1 MCCVHMV
8 SWSVLGAATG
18 TGLALLC
25 FFTFLTMK
33 YYVQRNKSAEWSE
46 SKWSK
51 WRRRKSSTDSH
62 AYHCIPKQP
71 DFNFLKE
78 RCQIQPKRLE
88 VRGLSSPPLPYLTSQ
103 EVPLRRASTCSMQIP
118 RLMSVDEERGATI
131 AERRGSA
138 QFFRCVSPIIRA
150 ISPEGSPTTVSE
162 GGGSPV
168 RSLSAEGRPPLTP
181 SRSLSVEVPSPGI
194 HPGGTPEPRSPL
206 RATSP
211 DLRSTS
217 PSPDHRSFGSRSR
230 PISPLFIP
238 RSPSTATE
246 CATNAGA
253 ISPIGN
259 IQPSLYKKKDT
270 ILMATPGGTGVSHLG
285 RLHFRLKYDF
295 QRSDLIVHIIEAH
308 DLVSSENGGFNDP
321 YVKMSLV
328 PQVDTKTRQTKI
340 IRKSTNPYFNEVFKF
355 PVAQED
361 LAEKSLLL
369 QVFDFDKFSRN
380 DVVGEILLHMSEV
393 DVTSDLEVWSE
404 IKKNKKPRGDTPELL
419 FSLSYLPSAE
429 RLTVVVLK
437 AQNLN
442 LACSS
447 DENPN
452 PFVKIYL
459 LHDGRRL
466 KKRKTSIRR
475 SCINPVWNEAMTF
488 NVPSSSLSQ
497 ASLELKL
504 FNADQVL
511 GSCAVGSKEPGLGEF
526 HWNDMMQNTRK
537 SVAMWHSLK

>member
-1 MCCVHMV
+1 M
-8 SWSVLGAATG
+8 SLRKRFSLQPTRSVDDP
-18 TGLALLC
+18 
-25 FFTFLTMK
+25 
-33 YYVQRNKSAEWSE
+33 SSE
-46 SKWSK
+46 E
-51 WRRRKSSTDSH
+51 H
-62 AYHCIPKQP
+62 VA

-78 RCQIQPKRLE
+78 RCQVQPKRLE
-88 VRGLSSPPLPYLTSQ
+88 VRGLSSPPLPFLTSQ

-150 ISPEGSPTTVSE
+150 ISPEGSPTIVSE
-162 GGGSPV
+162 GGGSPG
-168 RSLSAEGRPPLTP
+168 RSMSAEGRPPLTP
-181 SRSLSVEVPSPGI
+181 SRSLSIEVSSPGI
-194 HPGGTPEPRSPL
+194 HPGGSPEPRSPL

-211 DLRSTS
+211 DLRSNS
-217 PSPDHRSFGSRSR
+217 PSPDHRSLGSRAR
-230 PISPLFIP
+230 PLSPMLFP
-238 RSPSTATE
+238 KSPSLVTDD
-246 CATNAGA
+246 AGA
-253 ISPIGN
+253 TSPVAGSSVGIDIN
-259 IQPSLYKKKDT
+259 LYQKKDT

-285 RLHFRLKYDF
+285 RLHFRLKYDY
-295 QRSDLIVHIIEAH
+295 QRSDLIVHVIEAH

-321 YVKMSLV
+321 YVKLSLM
-328 PQVDTKTRQTKI
+328 PQVDTKSRQTKI
-340 IRKSTNPYFNEVFKF
+340 LRKSANPYFNEVFKF

-369 QVFDFDKFSRN
+369 QVFDFDKYSRN
-380 DVVGEILLHMSEV
+380 DVVGEILLHMSDV

-404 IKKNKKPRGDTPELL
+404 IKKNKKPKGDAPELL

-452 PFVKIYL
+452 PFVKVYL
-459 LHDGRRL
+459 LHDGRRQ

-475 SCINPVWNEAMTF
+475 SSYNPVWNEAMTF

-504 FNADQVL
+504 FNADQTL
-511 GSCAVGSKEPGLGEF
+511 GSCSVGSNEPGLGEL
-526 HWNDMMQNTRK
+526 HWSDMMQNTRK